1 MKRTTL
7 LLVILCQ
14 TLFCSIHAQ
23 RSRAFVDNIKT
34 IELKVN
40 GEKSAL
46 PILVMGNNDRLSI
59 SFDDLTHEYCR
70 YIYKVEHCDFDWKV
84 SEQLFE
90 SEYLSSSNNEEV
102 IEHYET
108 SISTTQNY
116 THYTFNI
123 PNENMR
129 PLLSGNYR
137 VSIIADD
144 TGELVAYAYFAVLE
158 PRVNIEA
165 SVSGNTEIDWN
176 KSHQQ
181 ITMRVN
187 TSSLQVAYPSEE
199 IRIVVL
205 QNHRWDNA
213 VIAPNPSSYSGSIIN
228 WQHCKSLIFD
238 AGNEYRKFE
247 MLSTKYA
254 GMGIDNI
261 RPYGEGFYAQ
271 LAVDEQR
278 TNYVYDEDQNGTSV
292 IRTEDY
298 YDQDLESDY
307 VLTEFRLAS
316 PPLMNADVFITG
328 QWNHNSLL
336 NDAKMT
342 YEEGKGYTAKLLLKQ
357 GYYNYMYLTRPDGK
371 DAASTMPYEGNFF
384 QTENEYTIFVYYT
397 EQGGRYTRLVGHRT
411 FSYRPN

>member
-1 MKRTTL
+1 M
-7 LLVILCQ
+7 
-14 TLFCSIHAQ
+14 
-23 RSRAFVDNIKT
+23 DNIKT
-34 IELKVN
+34 LELKVN

-46 PILVMGNNDRLSI
+46 PVLVMGNNDRLGI

-70 YIYKVEHCDFDWKV
+70 YIYRIEHCDFNWEV
-84 SEQLFE
+84 SEELFE

-102 IEHYET
+102 IEHYEM
-108 SISTTQNY
+108 SINTTQNY
-116 THYTFNI
+116 THYAFNI

-137 VSIIADD
+137 VSIISDD
-144 TGELVAYAYFAVLE
+144 TGELVAYAYFVILE
-158 PRVNIEA
+158 PRVSIEA
-165 SVSGNTEIDWN
+165 SVSANTEIDWN

-187 TSSLQVAYPSEE
+187 ASSLQAAYPSEE
-199 IRIVVL
+199 IRVVVL

-213 VIAPNPSSYSGSIIN
+213 VIAPNPSSCSGSIIN

-261 RPYGEGFYAQ
+261 RPYGEGFCAQ

-278 TNYVYDEDQNGTSV
+278 TNYVYDEDRNGASV

-298 YDQDLESDY
+298 YNQDLESDY

-316 PPLMNADVFITG
+316 PPLMNADVFVTG
-328 QWNHNSLL
+328 QWNYNSLFD
-336 NDAKMT
+336 DARMV

-357 GYYNYMYLTRPDGK
+357 GYYNYMYLTRPNGK
-371 DAASTMPYEGNFF
+371 EAASTMPYEGNFF

-397 EQGGRYTRLVGHRT
+397 EQGGRYTRLVGCKT